1 MCPRRGLPPV
11 SQLAALCPV
20 KLRRPH
26 RIALGL
32 AGPGLSGFRRGR
44 ALASFRSGRSLI
56 DGELGSGDKAVFHPR
71 VSQPGER

>member
-1 MCPRRGLPPV
+1 
-11 SQLAALCPV
+11 LCPV

-32 AGPGLSGFRRGR
+32 AGPGLSG
-44 ALASFRSGRSLI
+44 FRSGRSLI